1 MNDYSNS
8 RWKDRGSFSKEA
20 SHSYQDIV
28 DAIRTAPTPEEQEIT
43 ESVPY
48 RQGSYDFSMIDNERF
63 FNNREITYKLLYVGE
78 KYHNRKG
85 FEQELNRQAQDLEK
99 VKVIVGRVAE
109 VQASGQSNVS
119 STTTI
124 IQNGASSEDVTQLKF
139 DIKQLQTIINDR
151 IPAGYVSQADF
162 NALKA
167 EVDKLKGDG

>member
-1 MNDYSNS
+1 MFINPYVAQTQLLRVVQKEIDLLRPHKSTLTIGDKSLGLTDYQA
-8 RWKDRGSFSKEA
+8 E
-20 SHSYQDIV
+20 
-28 DAIRTAPTPEEQEIT
+28 T
-43 ESVPY
+43 
-48 RQGSYDFSMIDNERF
+48 
-63 FNNREITYKLLYVGE
+63 
-78 KYHNRKG
+78 
-85 FEQELNRQAQDLEK
+85 NRQSQDLER

-139 DIKQLQTIINDR
+139 DMKQLQTVINDR

-167 EVDKLKGDG
+167 EVDKLKGEG